1 MPARSFTERSST
13 VTSNIDVVGLKEA
26 LKTLNKIDKS
36 LRREITKDYKRIV
49 QPVIEDAKNL
59 VPTKAPLSGMARS
72 YKYRS
77 GFQVLPWSE
86 GYNQKII
93 AKINTR
99 NIKETSGGDKVN
111 VGTFMIQWQGATGT
125 LYDTTMAGALGAAL
139 TARYGGRSRV
149 MWKAYEQRRDDVL
162 REMEQLVKRVMDEAN
177 RETL

>member
-13 VTSNIDVVGLKEA
+13 VTSNIEVVGLKEA

-149 MWKAYEQRRDDVL
+149 MWKAYEQRRDEVL

>member
-1 MPARSFTERSST
+1 VNEVSAKIE
-13 VTSNIDVVGLKEA
+13 VVGLKEA
-26 LKTLNKIDKS
+26 LKTLNQIDKS
-36 LRREITKDYKRIV
+36 LRREITKDYKKIV
-49 QPVIEDAKNL
+49 QPVIDDAKNL
-59 VPTKAPLSGMARS
+59 VPSKAPLSGMARA

-99 NIKETSGGDKVN
+99 NIKETSAGDKVN

-125 LYDTTMAGALGAAL
+125 LYDTTMAGALGKAL
-139 TARYGGRSRV
+139 TARYGPRSRV

-162 REMEQLVKRVMDEAN
+162 REMEQLVRRVMDEAN
-177 RETL
+177 RETT

>member
-1 MPARSFTERSST
+1 VAEVSAKIE
-13 VTSNIDVVGLKEA
+13 VVGLKEA

-36 LRREITKDYKRIV
+36 LRREITKDYKKIV
-49 QPVIEDAKNL
+49 QPVIDDAKNL
-59 VPTKAPLSGMARS
+59 VPSKAPLSGMARA

-99 NIKETSGGDKVN
+99 NIKETSAGDKVN

-125 LYDTTMAGALGAAL
+125 LYDTTMAGALGKAL
-139 TARYGGRSRV
+139 TARYGPRSRV

-162 REMEQLVKRVMDEAN
+162 REMEQLVRRVMDEAN
-177 RETL
+177 RETT